1 MPADHV
7 ATLDSAAGRV
17 LDRPAPTF
25 TPPHVAPA
33 TRPLNRIA
41 FVARFLRNPLLVVP
55 PAVYEEDIVPFTSA
69 GMPFEWVT
77 DPALIKGILLDV
89 HEAFEKRV
97 QIRVLSPLLGKGIL
111 TSEGPEWKW
120 QRQTSAPM
128 FRRQE
133 LLTFVPTFVRATRQ
147 LLDQWR
153 RAGAGARHD
162 I

>member
-1 MPADHV
+1 
-7 ATLDSAAGRV
+7 
-17 LDRPAPTF
+17 
-25 TPPHVAPA
+25 
-33 TRPLNRIA
+33 
-41 FVARFLRNPLLVVP
+41 
-55 PAVYEEDIVPFTSA
+55 
-69 GMPFEWVT
+69 WVT

-111 TSEGPEWKW
+111 TSEGREWKW

-162 I
+162 VERDMTRVTFDVICATILPSGDATVGRTVEASTDRFQRSGKWHRLYIVANAPNWLP